1 MVIVS
6 AATGEFGCLVVECLL
21 DRLPPSEVAV
31 AVRDPAKA
39 DGFAARGVEVRHGDY
54 DDVES
59 LRRSFEGA
67 DRLLFISSPMWD
79 SAQRMVQH
87 RHVVA
92 AAREAEVGLLVYTSA
107 GGADLSDQGGLAD
120 HHNTEQLI
128 IDSGLP
134 FTMLRHPF
142 YSEIFINAGLQ
153 VAVETGE
160 LTSST
165 GGRGLNTATRADLA
179 EAAAAILTSDGH
191 ANRGYTFTGPL
202 WTYPQLAE
210 VLSAVTDRTVV
221 HRDTDVD
228 EGMMAMIGPA
238 LRAGVLERQTEDLKR
253 ILGRPA
259 SSLRDT
265 VAAALHDPLSDPGM
279 TGSRDPRSA
288 IEAVDSLEM
297 TPGARRS

>member
-1 MVIVS
+1 MIVVS
-6 AATGEFGCLVVECLL
+6 AATGEFGRLVVECLL
-21 DRLPPSEVAV
+21 DRLPSSEVAV

-39 DGFAARGVEVRHGDY
+39 HGFAARGVEVRHGDY

-59 LRRSFEGA
+59 LRGSFEGA
-67 DRLLFISSPMWD
+67 DRLLFISSPVWD
-79 SAQRMVQH
+79 SPQRMVQH
-87 RHVVA
+87 RHVIA
-92 AAREAEVGLLVYTSA
+92 AAREAKVGLLVYTSA
-107 GGADLSDQGGLAD
+107 GGADVSDQGGLAD
-120 HHNTEQLI
+120 HHDTERAI
-128 IDSGLP
+128 IDSGVP
-134 FTMLRHPF
+134 SAMLRHPF
-142 YSEIFINAGLQ
+142 YSEMFINGGLQ
-153 VAVETGE
+153 VAVETGV

-210 VLSAVTDRTVV
+210 VLSAVTGRTVV

-238 LRAGVLERQTEDLKR
+238 LRAGVLERQTADLEQV
-253 ILGRPA
+253 LGRPA

-265 VAAALHDPLSDPGM
+265 VAAALHDPSSDPM
-279 TGSRDPRSA
+279 DGSRDPRGA
-288 IEAVDSLEM
+288 ADAVDSLEM
-297 TPGARRS
+297 TPGSRRS

>member
-1 MVIVS
+1 MIIVS
-6 AATGEFGCLVVECLL
+6 AATGEFGRLVVECLL

-39 DGFAARGVEVRHGDY
+39 HGFAARGVEVRHGDY
-54 DDVES
+54 DDAES

-87 RHVVA
+87 RHVIA

-107 GGADLSDQGGLAD
+107 GGADVSDQGGLAD
-120 HHNTEQLI
+120 HHDTEQAI
-128 IDSGLP
+128 IDSGVP
-134 FTMLRHPF
+134 STMLRHPF

-202 WTYPQLAE
+202 WTYPAARRG
-210 VLSAVTDRTVV
+210 AVGGHRPDRGAPR
-221 HRDTDVD
+221 HRRRRGHDGDD
-228 EGMMAMIGPA
+228 RPGHAGRRARAADRGP
-238 LRAGVLERQTEDLKR
+238 RT
-253 ILGRPA
+253 
-259 SSLRDT
+259 
-265 VAAALHDPLSDPGM
+265 
-279 TGSRDPRSA
+279 DPRS
-288 IEAVDSLEM
+288 
-297 TPGARRS
+297 PRQQPPRHGGGRAR